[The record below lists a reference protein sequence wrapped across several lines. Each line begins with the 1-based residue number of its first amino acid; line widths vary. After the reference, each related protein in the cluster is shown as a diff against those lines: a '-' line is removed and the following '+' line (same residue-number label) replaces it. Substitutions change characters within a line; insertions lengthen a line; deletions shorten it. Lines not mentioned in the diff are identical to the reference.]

1 MKTDE
6 EILYKATLLLE
17 KVSKKR
23 GFGQGKPPKG
33 EWYKKQD
40 IYLEENERELLT
52 EITEEEKQVVRDV
65 LKRIKENP
73 SGVLA
78 FDDIFGDKLRL
89 VVNFPVKSTE
99 SELGQFVDQLEQ
111 KLKLKVDWDKGMVSA
126 EREWKDHVGEI
137 DAMVNMVTGG
147 GDGPKKIKKKFQ
159 MKIGKYFVKLDDLV
173 KKWKETKQKI
183 GDHKYGDVKWDSPMH
198 AAAGAARWM
207 LDFTGHEVDAALNNQ
222 ELKQYSQL
230 RNQLELYLGTEV
242 DGDVLSYIMKPREQ
256 RKWEVKEKG
265 RRYLQDKGDIDH
277 GKTPRER
284 KPIVV
289 PETKFV
295 DMGSYWLNNAKFV
308 KDKVSTLEDDQ
319 YSMIISRHPID
330 ILRMSDFEKIRSC
343 HTPVSAGGEY
353 PQYFKC
359 AGAEAQG
366 HGAIS
371 FVVDTEDLLSATN
384 TSNIDSAQQELE
396 EYDEIFQDQKRKFGI
411 GENLGLEDP
420 ISRVRLRQFR
430 YFRDFDGKD
439 EPYGTELAVPEKVIY
454 GDKEIAGIADRVRR
468 WVRQKQE
475 TVLSKMPTKDGKI
488 NLDNFRIYGGS
499 YEDTVGPEGRKLLL
513 SLLTELPED
522 DFTGK
527 VEQNTETEDELPDI
541 VPNIESAQS
550 QIDETAAK
558 WNRDYAACYVKG
570 TVRQDMGGAALVVD
584 LVQDPNR
591 GENIRAAPSIRFQWG
606 LNEWSKLPNPVDM
619 DGCIR
624 YLLDGYGNI
633 PDLGLQEIINAAKEA
648 GRYSRWDP
656 KYQQVYSNSYLD
668 SHGFI
673 SKVRTDSGD
682 IVEAYIEIDP
692 ELLIGWKSAVSG
704 FYLDDDEASEY
715 GFERFCEIIDLVD
728 DERDNIQEGIE
739 KYFKYEGYIDG
750 GAYIKLAQEI
760 ENSEL
765 DSYYWDVEYDG
776 EHFEE
781 SYEAWTSV
789 KYDFD
794 PEELNIEPRI
804 LFEILDSHDFRS
816 ALIEQLQD
824 AAIIKIDGHPPKA
837 EENELGYLM
846 VRDSSAVENG
856 GDIRYS
862 ITFKVE
868 ADDGDKLVAL
878 FRELVEGEMDDEDK
892 IREAFAKA
900 LEQTAHSAGVKFNV
914 NQSSEKVRNWGA
926 LKDLGEIWRRYL

>member
-1 MKTDE
+1 MTDE
-6 EILYKATLLLE
+6 EILRKATLLLE
-17 KVSKKR
+17 KISKPSEI
-23 GFGQGKPPKG
+23 FEQNL
-33 EWYKKQD
+33 
-40 IYLEENERELLT
+40 IT
-52 EITEEEKQVVRDV
+52 EISEEEKQVVRDV
-65 LKRIKENP
+65 LARIKENP

-78 FDDIFGDKLRL
+78 FDDIFGEKLRL
-89 VVNFPVKSTE
+89 VIRFPVKSTE

-137 DAMVNMVTGG
+137 DAMVNMVAGA

-159 MKIGKYFVKLDDLV
+159 MKIGKYFAKLDNLV

-183 GDHKYGDVKWDSPMH
+183 GDHKYGDVKSDSPMH

-207 LDFTGHEVDAALNNQ
+207 LDFTGHEVEAALNNQ
-222 ELKQYSQL
+222 ELKQYNQL
-230 RNQLELYLGTEV
+230 RNQLELYLGTDV

-277 GKTPRER
+277 GKEPRKR

-289 PETKFV
+289 PETKFI

-330 ILRMSDFEKIRSC
+330 ILRMSDFKKMRSC
-343 HTPVSAGGEY
+343 HTPLSAGGEY

-371 FVVDTEDLLSATN
+371 FVVDTGDLLSATN
-384 TSNIDSAQQELE
+384 TSNIESAQQELE
-396 EYDEIFQDQKRKFGI
+396 EYNEIFQDQKREFGI

-454 GDKEIAGIADRVRR
+454 GDKDIAGIADRVRR
-468 WVRQKQE
+468 WVRAKQE
-475 TVLSKMPTKDGKI
+475 KTIRKMPRKDGKI
-488 NLDNFRIYGGS
+488 NLDNFEIYGGS

-513 SLLTELPED
+513 SLLTKLPEA
-522 DFTGK
+522 DFTGEVK
-527 VEQNTETEDELPDI
+527 QDTETEDELPEI
-541 VPNIESAQS
+541 VPSIGAAQV
-550 QIDETAAK
+550 QIDEIAAK

-570 TVRQDMGGAALVVD
+570 TVRENMAGNELVVD

-591 GENIRAAPSIRFQWG
+591 RENIRAAPSIRFQWG
-606 LNEWSKLPNPVDM
+606 LNEWSRLPNPADM
-619 DGCIR
+619 DDCIH
-624 YLLDGYGNI
+624 YLLGGYGNI
-633 PDLGLQEIINAAKEA
+633 PDLNQQEIINAAKEA
-648 GRYSRWDP
+648 GRYNRWDQ

-668 SHGFI
+668 ARGFI
-673 SKVRTDSGD
+673 GKVGTDSGD
-682 IVEAYIEIDP
+682 IVEAYIEINP
-692 ELLIGWKSAVSG
+692 ELLIGWKSAISG
-704 FYLDDDEASEY
+704 FYIGDEGAEY
-715 GFERFCEIIDLVD
+715 GFDRFCQIIDLVD

-739 KYFKYEGYIDG
+739 NYFKQEGYLEG
-750 GAYIKLAQEI
+750 GMYMNLITRFHGGKI
-760 ENSEL
+760 
-765 DSYYWDVEYDG
+765 DSYYWDAEWDQ
-776 EHFEE
+776 EMPED
-781 SYEAWTSV
+781 SYEAWASV
-789 KYDFD
+789 EYDFD
-794 PEELNIEPRI
+794 PEELGIEPRI
-804 LFEILDSHDFRS
+804 LFDIVDSDDFKA
-816 ALIEQLQD
+816 ALKKQLQD
-824 AAIIKIDGHPPKA
+824 PVIIEIDGHPPGHEK
-837 EENELGYLM
+837 NDLGYLFI
-846 VRDSSAVENG
+846 RDSSAVESG

-868 ADDGDKLVAL
+868 ADDNDKLSTL
-878 FRELVEGEMDDEDK
+878 FYELVTGEMDDEDK
-892 IREAFAKA
+892 IEEAFLTALQLAAAKNGIN
-900 LEQTAHSAGVKFNV
+900 LQQVSPGKQREFDN
-914 NQSSEKVRNWGA
+914 
-926 LKDLGEIWRRYL
+926 LKDLGEVWRRYL

>member
-6 EILYKATLLLE
+6 EILDKATLLLE
-17 KVSKKR
+17 KMSKPSEI
-23 GFGQGKPPKG
+23 FEQ
-33 EWYKKQD
+33 
-40 IYLEENERELLT
+40 NLLT
-52 EITEEEKQVVRDV
+52 EITEEDKQVVKDV

-137 DAMVNMVTGG
+137 DAMVNMIAFDE

-159 MKIGKYFVKLDDLV
+159 MKIGKYFVKLDDLL
-173 KKWKETKQKI
+173 KKYKKTKQEI
-183 GDHKYGDVKWDSPMH
+183 DE
-198 AAAGAARWM
+198 
-207 LDFTGHEVDAALNNQ
+207 TGRSMTAQ
-222 ELKQYSQL
+222 ELKRHKQIL
-230 RNQLELYLGTEV
+230 NQLELYLGSAAHRTVIEYTL
-242 DGDVLSYIMKPREQ
+242 GPREQ

-319 YSMIISRHPID
+319 YSMIVSRHPID
-330 ILRMSDFEKIRSC
+330 MLRMSDFKKIRSC
-343 HTPVSAGGEY
+343 HTPISAGGEY

-396 EYDEIFQDQKRKFGI
+396 EYDEIFQDQKREFGI
-411 GENLGLEDP
+411 GENLELEDP

-430 YFRDFDGKD
+430 YYGDGGPDEDEMDFDQG
-439 EPYGTELAVPEKVIY
+439 YTELAVPEKVIY

-468 WVRQKQE
+468 WVRVKQE
-475 TVLSKMPTKDGKI
+475 EAIQKMPRRDG
-488 NLDNFRIYGGS
+488 NVDLNDFWMFGGS

-522 DFTGK
+522 DFTG
-527 VEQNTETEDELPDI
+527 EIRQNIETEEALPEI
-541 VPNIESAQS
+541 VPPIKSAQE

-558 WNRDYAACYVKG
+558 WNRDYGACYVKG
-570 TVRQDMGGAALVVD
+570 TVRQDMGGAGLVVD

-606 LNEWSKLPNPVDM
+606 LNEWSKLPNALDM

-624 YLLDGYGNI
+624 YLLDHSYGDISN
-633 PDLGLQEIINAAKEA
+633 LGQQEMINAAKEA
-648 GRYSRWDP
+648 GTYNRWDQ

-668 SHGFI
+668 ARGFI
-673 SKVRTDSGD
+673 GKVGTDSGD

-692 ELLIGWKSAVSG
+692 EKLIGWTSAHAG
-704 FYLDDDEASEY
+704 FYMGDGDSEY
-715 GFERFCEIIDLVD
+715 GFNRFCEIIDLVD
-728 DERDNIQEGIE
+728 NVRDNIQEGIE
-739 KYFKYEGYIDG
+739 KYFKQEGYIEG
-750 GAYIKLAQEI
+750 GAYMKLAQEI
-760 ENSEL
+760 ENQKLNS
-765 DSYYWDVEYDG
+765 DYWYVEYDG

-781 SYEAWTSV
+781 SYEAWATIS
-789 KYDFD
+789 YDFES
-794 PEELNIEPRI
+794 EELNIEPRI
-804 LFEILDSHDFRS
+804 LVQILDNHNFRS

-837 EENELGYLM
+837 EENKLGYLM
-846 VRDSSAVENG
+846 VRDSSAVESG
-856 GDIRYS
+856 GDVDYN

-868 ADDGDKLVAL
+868 ADDGDKDVEL
-878 FRELVEGEMDDEDK
+878 FRELIDGEMDDGDK
-892 IREAFAKA
+892 ISEAFITA
-900 LEQTAHSAGVKFNV
+900 LKSTAHKMGVKFNAD
-914 NQSSEKVRNWGA
+914 QSSEKVRDWGS
-926 LKDLGEIWRRYL
+926 LEDLGEVWRRYL